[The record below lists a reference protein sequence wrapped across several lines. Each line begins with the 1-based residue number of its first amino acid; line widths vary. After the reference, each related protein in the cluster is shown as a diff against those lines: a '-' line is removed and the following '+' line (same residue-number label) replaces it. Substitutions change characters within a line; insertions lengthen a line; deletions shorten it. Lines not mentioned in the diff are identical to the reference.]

1 MKRKA
6 YCSTL
11 WLLPL
16 LALILAACGD
26 NGQHLG
32 IDGYFYTAQEIDL
45 PGQAGSTTGFR
56 IKNGYF
62 YYRQE
67 KTIYRFSVEDFPR
80 KQGSTIPL
88 EEGGIP
94 TQEESAPLPEGMQLP
109 QGEAVATA
117 TGGVLQD
124 YTLDSNGGLCYITV
138 DVSWRTGEALGGT
151 LARTGQD
158 GTEIYRLDLENIDT
172 PNVSLAMDGRNRIF
186 LLAGDSLYLVGETG
200 ELLAEIPGGSL
211 KAEFYRDSG
220 RLLEGEDGRVY
231 YSPGDYYNAVYEITG
246 DDEAFRQGT
255 FRMER
260 IELPG
265 TCKCYSSSFG
275 LLCGDAGL
283 LYRYR
288 KADSRWEPLLRYGD
302 SNLPSRPAEILEL
315 TEDRLIVSYS
325 YPYDTLY
332 LLDRAKAE
340 LLPEREVLVLA
351 TRNLS
356 RELEAY
362 IMDFNRADSRYHI
375 RVEFCDD
382 VQMDVRMNSSSPPDL
397 VDMDDEMVLKYAGKG
412 ALEDLGAWL
421 EGSGQLDREDFLENV
436 VNGYTIEG
444 RLVCIPDSFLCRTA
458 LGRAGQLGEK
468 AGWTAHEAMELAE
481 RYPETQLFRNPTFTS
496 MVSFFQQYICERFI
510 DWDSGECSFGGE
522 AFRELVRWMEG
533 HSKGMGNGMAGST
546 YDSLVSVDM
555 PVTEEELLVL
565 EAYID
570 GLSGLV
576 LYELRMGED
585 ITAVGYPTADGRAYY
600 PADKYNTLGIPA
612 DSRNKEAAWQFLEG
626 FLSREDNERTRRSG
640 LPARR
645 DLLEEM
651 EEALA
656 GPEYERD
663 ERGDIIVWDS
673 AGESGMAAQEWL
685 YVEGESVPLY
695 YLTGEQLEDIRN
707 LIEAIDFTPQG
718 GIRKEISGILLEE
731 LAPYLDGKKSLEE
744 ALRIIQNRVG
754 NLVRE

>member
-11 WLLPL
+11 CLLPF
-16 LALILAACGD
+16 LALILMACGD
-26 NGQHLG
+26 SGQHLG
-32 IDGYFYTAQEIDL
+32 IDGYFYAAQEIHL

-56 IKNGYF
+56 VKNGYF

-67 KTIYRFSVEDFPR
+67 ETIYRFPVEGFPGE
-80 KQGSTIPL
+80 QGYGMSL
-88 EEGGIP
+88 EEGGDVSRRSGSDMA
-94 TQEESAPLPEGMQLP
+94 QKAGNSMSREESAPLPG
-109 QGEAVATA
+109 GEAVATA
-117 TGGVLQD
+117 TGGALQD
-124 YTLDSNGGLCYITV
+124 YTLDGDGGLSYITV
-138 DVSWRTGEALGGT
+138 DVSWKTGEAMGGT
-151 LARTGQD
+151 LVRMGQD
-158 GTEIYRLDLENIDT
+158 GTEIYRLDLENIDA

-186 LLAGDSLYLVGETG
+186 LLAGKSLYLVGETG

-260 IELPG
+260 IELPSA
-265 TCKCYSSSFG
+265 CKCYSSSFG

-302 SNLPSRPAEILEL
+302 SNLPSQPAEVLEL

-325 YPYDTLY
+325 YPYYTLY

-375 RVEFCDD
+375 RMEFCDD

-421 EGSGQLDREDFLENV
+421 ERSGQLDREDFLENV
-436 VNGYTIEG
+436 VNGYTIGG

-468 AGWTAHEAMELAE
+468 AGWTAREAMELAE
-481 RYPETQLFRNPTFTS
+481 RYPGAQLFRNPTFTS

-510 DWDSGECSFGGE
+510 DWNSGECSFDGE

-533 HSKGMGNGMAGST
+533 HSEGMGNGMAG
-546 YDSLVSVDM
+546 
-555 PVTEEELLVL
+555 VL
-565 EAYID
+565 T
-570 GLSGLV
+570 
-576 LYELRMGED
+576 
-585 ITAVGYPTADGRAYY
+585 TA
-600 PADKYNTLGIPA
+600 
-612 DSRNKEAAWQFLEG
+612 S
-626 FLSREDNERTRRSG
+626 
-640 LPARR
+640 
-645 DLLEEM
+645 
-651 EEALA
+651 
-656 GPEYERD
+656 
-663 ERGDIIVWDS
+663 
-673 AGESGMAAQEWL
+673 
-685 YVEGESVPLY
+685 
-695 YLTGEQLEDIRN
+695 
-707 LIEAIDFTPQG
+707 
-718 GIRKEISGILLEE
+718 
-731 LAPYLDGKKSLEE
+731 
-744 ALRIIQNRVG
+744 
-754 NLVRE
+754 